1 MSFSDMLSITPN
13 PGLSIAIWVVAF
25 SLLLYFGRVPAHQAI
40 SSLTRVLYHGFRLSA
55 KSVMRTEKRLV
66 QRNREVL
73 LSHGREA
80 AEREIEREFDRI
92 DAAVHRDL
100 GELPALQRQLDE
112 RLIAIEED
120 HRQSTNVPPTP
131 PGWVEAVEAVANI
144 PSRSDPVVGQVLEV
158 IHTSLVKA
166 QDTATNEFRKATQQ
180 RHGHLKNMIPG
191 IRKLQQILSVSNKN
205 TGSLLERSKVIDR
218 HMDQYE
224 SIVGKT
230 DQAER
235 TLSSS
240 SLVQFFI
247 AGLVLVIAIGGAVVN
262 FNLIARPMAEM
273 VGGTVRVGGFRI
285 AEISAL
291 VIILLEITCGLFL
304 MEALRFTRLFPVIGA
319 LKDKWRMWMAWAAF
333 VFLFGLASVEAGLAY
348 MREILMQ
355 DDLAMS
361 AMLRGDTASV
371 TAAIDASLRWIT
383 TAAQMGLGF
392 ILPFV
397 LTFVAFPLEAFVH
410 SARTVFGVA
419 IIGLL
424 RGLAYTLRLLG
435 SVFRNGGRTL
445 IHVYDFLIFGPLWIE
460 KMVVGRN
467 GKSKGKSESS
477 MFQEA
482 SS

>member
-1 MSFSDMLSITPN
+1 MSFSDVLSITPN
-13 PGLSIAIWVVAF
+13 PALSLAIWFVA
-25 SLLLYFGRVPAHQAI
+25 LTVLLYLARVPAHSAI
-40 SSLTRVLYHGFRLSA
+40 NSLTRALYHGFRLSA
-55 KSVMRTEKRLV
+55 KSVLRAEQRLTL
-66 QRNREVL
+66 RNREVL
-73 LSHGREA
+73 LAHGREA
-80 AEREIEREFDRI
+80 AERMVEREFDRI
-92 DAAVHRDL
+92 DAAVNRDL
-100 GELPALQRQLDE
+100 GELPGLQRQLNE

-120 HRQSTNVPPTP
+120 HKQSTNVPPTP

-166 QDTATNEFRKATQQ
+166 HDTATNEYRKATQQ

-191 IRKLQQILSVSNKN
+191 IRKLQQILSVANKN

-218 HMDQYE
+218 QMDDYE
-224 SIVGKT
+224 SIIKKT

-235 TLSSS
+235 MLSSS

-262 FNLIARPMAEM
+262 FNLIARPMSEM
-273 VGGTVRVGGFRI
+273 VGGTMKIGGFRI
-285 AEISAL
+285 AEIAAL
-291 VIILLEITCGLFL
+291 VIILLETTTGLFM
-304 MEALRFTRLFPVIGA
+304 MEAMRITRLFPIIGA
-319 LKDKWRMWMAWAAF
+319 LKDKTRLVMFWCALG
-333 VFLFGLASVEAGLAY
+333 FLFVLASVEAGLAY

-361 AMLRGDTASV
+361 AMLRGDVASV
-371 TAAIDASLRWIT
+371 TAATDQSLRWIT

-397 LTFVAFPLEAFVH
+397 LTFVAIPLESFVH
-410 SARTVFGVA
+410 SFRTVLGVTV
-419 IIGLL
+419 IGLL
-424 RGLAYTLRLLG
+424 RGLAYALRLLG
-435 SVFRNGGRTL
+435 GVFRNSGGTL
-445 IHVYDFLIFGPLWIE
+445 LHGYDFLIFGPLWIE

-467 GKSKGKSESS
+467 GKSKDKSEPA